1 MTAPDRWTYCPHCGA
16 RLAGDRLACDDCG
29 RVLGATVVGTTTA
42 LADYRLAMS
51 LALIALFVPGVGA
64 LGILAALGTWHLHDR
79 PGLAWRAGVTA
90 AVCTGL
96 GYALAG
102 AWLFNP
108 FQIHP

>member
-1 MTAPDRWTYCPHCGA
+1 MTAPDRWDYCPHCGA
-16 RLAGDRLACDDCG
+16 GLPADRLDCPRCD

-42 LADYRLAMS
+42 LADYRLAMA

-79 PGLAWRAGVTA
+79 PALALRAGVTA
-90 AVCTGL
+90 AVCMAL

-108 FQIHP
+108 FRLA